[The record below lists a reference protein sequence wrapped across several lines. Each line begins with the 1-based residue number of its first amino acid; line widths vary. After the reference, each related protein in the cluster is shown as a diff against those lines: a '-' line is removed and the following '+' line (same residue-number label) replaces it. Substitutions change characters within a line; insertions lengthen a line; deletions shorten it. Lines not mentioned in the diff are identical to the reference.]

1 MAANTGHNGYF
12 GVDMATVF
20 PCLDEENLVFG
31 APIDVAG
38 LGGIIEIAMAAAT
51 TTETTYASDK
61 AWIDSTIDNG
71 FDGTMRIVNVWGH
84 PVLRQAFAPFAG
96 YEFATDGTFLG
107 SSDKAPQK
115 FALAG
120 QQSGNIEGKR
130 TCYLMCQLSKPDKN
144 MATKEGGAT
153 NQPDEFAISAR
164 PVTLPSGW
172 KGSFYENIPADGALF
187 TNFFNAVRTD
197 MVPASNAV
205 EVAALSAL
213 TIGTTTLTPTFTA
226 NGTTYAATTTGT
238 SVPVTAVPIDPA
250 STIDITVGDTTVTNG
265 GDADLESG
273 DNTITVTVTN
283 GEATRAY
290 TVVVT
295 RS

>member
-1 MAANTGHNGYF
+1 MANTGHNGYF
-12 GVDMATVF
+12 GVDMATIF
-20 PCLDEENLVFG
+20 PCLDEDNLIFG
-31 APIDVAG
+31 PPVDVAG

-61 AWIDSTIDNG
+61 AWIDSIIDNG
-71 FDGTMRIVNVWGH
+71 FDGTIRVVNVWGH
-84 PVLRQAFAPFAG
+84 PVLRRAFAPLVG
-96 YEFATDGTFLG
+96 YEFATDGTLLG

-153 NQPDEFAISAR
+153 NQPDEFGISAR
-164 PVTLPSGW
+164 PIKLPSGW
-172 KGSFYENIPADGALF
+172 KGSYYENVPADGALF

-197 MVPASNAV
+197 MVPENNDV
-205 EVAALSAL
+205 KVAALSAL
-213 TIGTTTLTPTFTA
+213 TVGTMALAPTFTA
-226 NGTTYAATTTGT
+226 NGTTYTATTTSA
-238 SVPVTAVPIDPA
+238 SVPVTAVAVDPE
-250 STIDITVGDTTVTNG
+250 STIAITLNGDAISNG
-265 GDADLESG
+265 GTATLTSG
-273 DNTITVTVTN
+273 ENAIVIAVTN
-283 GEATRAY
+283 GEATRTY
-290 TVVVT
+290 TVTVT

>member
-1 MAANTGHNGYF
+1 MANTGHNGYF
-12 GVDMATVF
+12 GIDMATIF
-20 PCLDEENLVFG
+20 PCLDEDNLIFG
-31 APIDVAG
+31 APVDVAG

-51 TTETTYASDK
+51 TNETTYASDK
-61 AWIDSTIDNG
+61 AWIDSVIDNG
-71 FDGTMRIVNVWGH
+71 FDGTIRIVNVWGH
-84 PVLRQAFAPFAG
+84 PTLRRAFAPLAG

-130 TCYLMCQLSKPDKN
+130 TCYLLCQLSKPDKN

-172 KGSFYENIPADGALF
+172 KGSFYENVPADGALF
-187 TNFFNAVRTD
+187 TNFFNQVRTD
-197 MVPASNAV
+197 MVP
-205 EVAALSAL
+205 EQTETKVAALSAL
-213 TIGTTTLTPTFTA
+213 TLGTTALTPIFTA
-226 NGTTYAATTTGT
+226 NGVNYTARTTSA
-238 SVPVTAVPIDPA
+238 SVPVVAVPVD
-250 STIDITVGDTTVTNG
+250 STSSVVITLNGDTITNGSSATLTSGENTIVATVTN
-265 GDADLESG
+265 DTAVR
-273 DNTITVTVTN
+273 T
-283 GEATRAY
+283 Y

-295 RS
+295 RQ

>member
-1 MAANTGHNGYF
+1 MANTGHNGYF
-12 GVDMATVF
+12 GVDMATIF
-20 PCLDEENLVFG
+20 PCLDEENLIFG

-61 AWIDSTIDNG
+61 AWIDSIIDNG
-71 FDGTMRIVNVWGH
+71 FDGTIRIVNVWGE
-84 PVLRQAFAPFAG
+84 PTLRRRMAPLAG

-172 KGSFYENIPADGALF
+172 KGSFYENIPADGPLF
-187 TNFFNAVRTD
+187 TNFFNGVRTD
-197 MVPASNAV
+197 MVPESGTID
-205 EVAALSAL
+205 VAALSAL
-213 TIGTTTLTPTFTA
+213 TLGTTPITPIFTA
-226 NGTTYAATTTGT
+226 NGTSYTATTVAA
-238 SVPVTAVPIDPA
+238 SVPVTAVAIDPE
-250 STIDITVGDTTVTNG
+250 STITITNGEDSVTNG
-265 GDADLESG
+265 GSASLDSG
-273 DNTITVTVTN
+273 ENVITITVAKGSASRIYTVTVT
-283 GEATRAY
+283 
-290 TVVVT
+290 

>member
-1 MAANTGHNGYF
+1 MANTGHNGYF
-12 GVDMATVF
+12 GIDMATIF

-31 APIDVAG
+31 PPIDVAG

-61 AWIDSTIDNG
+61 PWIDSVIDNG
-71 FDGTMRIVNVWGH
+71 FDGTIRIVNVWGE
-84 PVLRQAFAPFAG
+84 PTLRRRMAPLAG

-172 KGSFYENIPADGALF
+172 KGSFYENVPADGALF
-187 TNFFNAVRTD
+187 TNFFNGVRTD
-197 MVPASNAV
+197 MIPESGTID
-205 EVAALSAL
+205 VAALSAL
-213 TIGTTTLTPTFTA
+213 TLGTTALSPIFTA
-226 NGTTYAATTTGT
+226 NGNVYTATTFAA
-238 SVPVTAVPIDPA
+238 SVPVTAVAIDPE
-250 STIDITVGDTTVTNG
+250 STITITNGENNVTNG
-265 GDADLESG
+265 GSASLESG
-273 DNTITVTVTN
+273 ENVIAVTVEKGSASRTYTITVT
-283 GEATRAY
+283 
-290 TVVVT
+290 

>member
-1 MAANTGHNGYF
+1 MANTGHNGYF

-20 PCLDEENLVFG
+20 PCLDEDNLIFG
-31 APIDVAG
+31 PPIDVAG
-38 LGGIIEIAMAAAT
+38 LGGIIEIAMTAAT

-61 AWIDSTIDNG
+61 PWIDTIIDNG
-71 FDGTMRIVNVWGH
+71 FDGNIRIVNVWGE
-84 PVLRQAFAPFAG
+84 PTLRRGMAPLAG

-120 QQSGNIEGKR
+120 QQSGNLEGKR
-130 TCYLMCQLSKPDKN
+130 TCYLMCQLSKPNKN

-164 PVTLPSGW
+164 PVKLPSGW
-172 KGSFYENIPADGALF
+172 KGSFYENVPADGALF

-197 MVPASNAV
+197 MVPETNSTKI
-205 EVAALSAL
+205 AALAAL
-213 TIGTTTLTPTFTA
+213 TLGTDALTPTFTA
-226 NGTTYAATTTGT
+226 NGVSYTLSTYSS
-238 SVPVTAVPIDPA
+238 SVPVTAVAVDPD
-250 STIDITVGDTTVTNG
+250 STITITNGEDSVTNG
-265 GDADLESG
+265 GSATLETG
-273 DNTITVTVTN
+273 ENVITVTVTN
-283 GEATRAY
+283 GSATRIY
-290 TVVVT
+290 TVTVT